1 MKVFTSDRHAD
12 KGIGMVRVITY
23 REAVREAI
31 REEMA
36 RDESVVMFGED
47 VARHGGA
54 FAVSQGL
61 LEEFGPGRIIDTPI
75 SEIAIAGM
83 GVGASLTGLRPI
95 AEIMYSDFCAC
106 AMDQIVNQ
114 MAKNRYMFGGKARLP
129 IVLRTAGG
137 GGRSNAAQHSQS
149 LEAWFAHVPG
159 LIVVM
164 PSTPYDAKGLL
175 KTCIR
180 NDNPIIFLEHKLLY
194 NVQGEVP
201 EAEYFVPLGKSVVK
215 REGEDVTLIATSRMT
230 LTALEAAEKLQ
241 EKGVSCEVID
251 PISIRPLDIET
262 IMESVKKTGRAVIVH
277 EASRFGGIGAEI
289 AAEIQEYGFDY
300 LDSPIVRIG
309 ALECPIPYNRR
320 LEQHVLPS
328 TEGIER
334 RVTEMLQ

>member
-1 MKVFTSDRHAD
+1 MSEAMGRA
-12 KGIGMVRVITY
+12 ISY

-36 RDESVVMFGED
+36 RDENVVMFGED
-47 VARHGGA
+47 VGRHGGA

-61 LEEFGPGRIIDTPI
+61 MDEFGVGRVIDTPI

-95 AEIMYSDFCAC
+95 VEIMYSDFCAC
-106 AMDQIVNQ
+106 AIDQIVNQ

-159 LIVVM
+159 LTVVM
-164 PSTPYDAKGLL
+164 PSTPHDAKGLL

-180 NDNPIIFLEHKLLY
+180 NDNPVIFLEHKLLY
-194 NVQGEVP
+194 NVEGEVP
-201 EAEYFVPLGKSVVK
+201 EAEYFVPLGKAVIK
-215 REGEDVTLIATSRMT
+215 RAGEDVTLVATSRMVS
-230 LTALEAAEKLQ
+230 TALEAADKLQ
-241 EKGVSCEVID
+241 EQGVSCEVID

-262 IMESVKKTGRAVIVH
+262 ILESLKRTGRVVIVH
-277 EASRFGGIGAEI
+277 EASTFGGFGAEI
-289 AAEIQEYGFDY
+289 AAQVQEHGFDY
-300 LDSPIVRIG
+300 LDAPVLRIG
-309 ALECPIPYNRR
+309 AMECPIPYNRR
-320 LEQHVLPS
+320 LERHVLPS
-328 TEGIER
+328 TARIER
-334 RVTEMLQ
+334 RVLDMLK